1 MARKDWSNVESS
13 RASTTTQDTV
23 STPSGAVAVSSTGPA
38 SPGGDDER
46 SLSELVQQLT
56 EQASALARKEVE
68 LAKVEVTAK
77 GKRLGMGAGAFGGA
91 GVVGLYA
98 GGALTATIILAL
110 ATFLEGWLAALIV
123 TVVYAVIAGILALI
137 GKKKVEEGSP
147 PIPERAIESTKLDIE
162 AAKRGAKEGR
172 S

>member
-1 MARKDWSNVESS
+1 MPP
-13 RASTTTQDTV
+13 TT
-23 STPSGAVAVSSTGPA
+23 GAVAAGG
-38 SPGGDDER
+38 SPGRPERSDDER
-46 SLSELVQQLT
+46 SLSELVQKLT
-56 EQASALARKEVE
+56 EQTSTLARNEIE
-68 LAKVEVTAK
+68 LAKAEVTAK
-77 GKRLGMGAGAFGGA
+77 GKRLGMGAGAFGAA

-123 TVVYAVIAGILALI
+123 TVVYAAIAGILALV
-137 GKKKVEEGSP
+137 GKKKVDEGSP
-147 PIPERAIESTKLDIE
+147 PVPEQAIRSTKLDIE